1 MTQTGCR
8 ASLHWVIKIRG
19 WGAAVLPWEA
29 CPALN
34 GALRMPQS
42 GGGFQVQALPRSG
55 WAAAGILLF
64 TSAACAVGDPSS
76 NVAPAIPSSFPTV
89 VVQAAPTKPEAGV
102 LPTPEAGVPPS
113 PEMPQPAVRPPAPKK
128 EKAAVPRP
136 DHIVVVILENKH
148 RSSVIRQASYL
159 NKLAAKGAN
168 MTHSYGVTHP
178 SQPNY

>member
-1 MTQTGCR
+1 VR
-8 ASLHWVIKIRG
+8 
-19 WGAAVLPWEA
+19 
-29 CPALN
+29 
-34 GALRMPQS
+34 
-42 GGGFQVQALPRSG
+42 ALPRSG
-55 WAAAGILLF
+55 WAAGMLLF
-64 TSAACAVGDPSS
+64 TSAACAFADPSS
-76 NVAPAIPSSFPTV
+76 TVAPASPSSFPT

-102 LPTPEAGVPPS
+102 LPAPEAGVLPVPEAGVLSTPEPGVLPS

-148 RSSVIRQASYL
+148 RSSVIRQAPYL

-178 SQPNY
+178 SQPNYLALLSGSTPRSEE